1 MEFLKRLTIGIEEII
16 LALLILIE
24 VFDFFALLPPAW
36 EYGEKI
42 LSILAVCYL
51 FYEASLTKVI
61 FGEREKNYDI
71 MIIFAYLLLS
81 FKVIIG
87 FVITAVRE
95 ESLVQGIYE
104 LVLKNTMVIEKTGFY
119 LGATIL
125 IITSYFLLYE
135 KVKRPS
141 IMSIIH
147 EERLPKNIWQK
158 MTRFTSTYLI
168 LLAIYLLLFNFV
180 FEWLAMTIDAAILV
194 IILVL
199 MLFIIA
205 KRGRGM
211 ETESFLKKVSDASEE
226 FYEKIISLFHS
237 RKTVTIAITGLLA
250 LHLLVE
256 IGNFIIPYTTGL
268 FYSWYL
274 EQLGPG
280 HAPLSA
286 LMIKDMIA
294 AGNVGGWILVFAAYA
309 LNVLAIVL
317 LFFGPAYAWYFMYKK
332 KRIRLPNILWL
343 LFGSLAV
350 FLLAPVIK
358 IKQVATERMV
368 GADIVTQQLP
378 NIARLPL
385 VLIVG
390 LLVMGI
396 FYILARKSLRR
407 TTQVAFFAV
416 FAYFGYYI
424 YAFFSSV
431 AKDYIMAV
439 NVMTQGK
446 EYFIAIHLLIFFA
459 FTIIFYVGGYLIF
472 LYEAYI
478 KQKI

>member
-1 MEFLKRLTIGIEEII
+1 MEFLKKLTIGIEEII

-61 FGEREKNYDI
+61 FGEQEKNYDI

-104 LVLKNTMVIEKTGFY
+104 LVLKNTMVIEKTGFC

-125 IITSYFLLYE
+125 IITSYFLLHE

-205 KRGRGM
+205 KRGRAM

-294 AGNVGGWILVFAAYA
+294 AGNVGGWILVFAAYV

-317 LFFGPAYAWYFMYKK
+317 LFFGPAYVW
-332 KRIRLPNILWL
+332 
-343 LFGSLAV
+343 
-350 FLLAPVIK
+350 
-358 IKQVATERMV
+358 
-368 GADIVTQQLP
+368 
-378 NIARLPL
+378 
-385 VLIVG
+385 
-390 LLVMGI
+390 
-396 FYILARKSLRR
+396 
-407 TTQVAFFAV
+407 
-416 FAYFGYYI
+416 
-424 YAFFSSV
+424 
-431 AKDYIMAV
+431 
-439 NVMTQGK
+439 
-446 EYFIAIHLLIFFA
+446 
-459 FTIIFYVGGYLIF
+459 
-472 LYEAYI
+472 
-478 KQKI
+478 